1 MHSHDGAVESA
12 YYDVIFHSSFHFSQ
26 VDLIVGLIRLGVR
39 NMSFAMNAHKTS
51 LNRFSSSTY
60 EAVTCGSLPGE
71 LLCNSRLVFIF
82 VKEGFSPERGRPP
95 AA

>member
-12 YYDVIFHSSFHFSQ
+12 YYDVISHSSFHFSQ
-26 VDLIVGLIRLGVR
+26 VDLIAGVR

-51 LNRFSSSTY
+51 LNRLSSSTY